1 MTDNKNNENSNAP
14 SNDSNKEQDLSRRKF
29 VKGTGLVLGGLA
41 GGSVLGG
48 FFTNQFNTE
57 PTIEPASDNNQKDY
71 TEARMFITRL
81 EDFKALEQAT
91 ECIYPE
97 DENGPGAIEL
107 GAPYFIDRQLAGE
120 WGVNSK
126 EYMKGPFVQGKNIEN
141 YGYQSRL
148 NRGDIFIFGLRK
160 LNEISQNKVEQNFYD
175 AEKEQQ
181 IEILTSFENGN
192 VDMVGVKSDIFFSLL
207 RKMTLEGVYSD
218 PLYGG
223 NKDMMG
229 WKMREFPGPR
239 PAYIDVIEEE
249 EFVQMD
255 PISLKDFQQ

>member
-1 MTDNKNNENSNAP
+1 MADNKNKEKSNAP
-14 SNDSNKEQDLSRRKF
+14 SNENKEHDLSRRKF

-48 FFTNQFNTE
+48 FLTNQFQDK
-57 PTIEPASDNNQKDY
+57 PTTAPASDNDEKGY

-91 ECIYPE
+91 ERIYPK
-97 DENGPGAIEL
+97 DDNGPGAIEL

-126 EYMKGPFVQGKNIEN
+126 EYMKGPFVQGKKNEN
-141 YGYQSRL
+141 HGYQSRL
-148 NRGDIFIFGLRK
+148 TRGDIFILGLRK
-160 LNEISQNKVEQNFYD
+160 LNEVSQNKVGENFYD
-175 AEKEQQ
+175 AEEEQQ
-181 IEILTSFENGN
+181 IEILTSFENGD
-192 VDMVGVKSDIFFSLL
+192 VDMVGVKSNTFFNLL